1 CASRKRREERRANAT
16 SRATIENQRSEGG
29 FTGLLLQHEHV
40 NSTIMEANKRL
51 GVDMTPTSMMFE
63 QVDGMV
69 KADRHPK

>member
-1 CASRKRREERRANAT
+1 
-16 SRATIENQRSEGG
+16 
-29 FTGLLLQHEHV
+29 
-40 NSTIMEANKRL
+40 MEANKRL